1 MAEDTMASATLEN
14 SILMVMASIM
24 LARGIVTSPLTSL
37 LDGIITL
44 HIYNAPPVPA
54 QEIDFIL
61 GPAWTRTCG

>member
-1 MAEDTMASATLEN
+1 
-14 SILMVMASIM
+14 M
-24 LARGIVTSPLTSL
+24 LAEENPLTSL

-61 GPAWTRTCG
+61 EYDVSYMETALAA